1 MKMGNGLLVLFL
13 VVIASCKRQVLP
25 DQAIGKGYFPVNEG
39 HYIEYEV
46 DSTVYNT
53 FTHDTQFVH
62 LEFRDEIGSQFEDNQ
77 GRTSYVIQRSV
88 RADSVS
94 AWQDAINYY
103 VTVNNFTIEV
113 VENNLRFIKL
123 ALPVEANTSWNGNV
137 YIPVYTSGL
146 DEYKWYNG
154 WEYTYTHINEEFNT
168 GLVTYPN
175 TAMIAWQNLTNDST
189 STSQYNDFT
198 NYKEVYSRNVGLVY
212 RELTH
217 WEFQPTEGF
226 RNGFSVVFRA
236 KKNN

>member
-1 MKMGNGLLVLFL
+1 MRNGLWFL
-13 VVIASCKRQVLP
+13 ILIVMVSCKRQVLP
-25 DQAIGKGYFPVNEG
+25 LDQTIGKEYFPVNEG
-39 HYIEYEV
+39 HFIEYEV
-46 DSTVYNT
+46 DSTIYNT

-62 LEFRDEIGSQFEDNQ
+62 LEFRDEIGALFTDNQ

-88 RADSVS
+88 RPDSTT
-94 AWQDAINYY
+94 AWQDELNYY

-123 ALPVEANTSWNGNV
+123 ALPVETNRTWNGNV

-146 DEYKWYNG
+146 DEFKWYNG
-154 WEYTYTHINEEFNT
+154 WEYSYSHISEDFNN
-168 GLVTYPN
+168 GLVNYPN
-175 TAMIAWQNLTNDST
+175 TATIAWGHLTNDST
-189 STSQYNDFT
+189 STSQYNDYT
-198 NYKEVYSRNVGLVY
+198 NYKEVYARTVGLVY